1 MGHFNKH
8 FFLPTSGYFRT
19 VFGITSANAEGIERQ
34 HWFSLKTK
42 KDFQKILVV
51 WSTSNA
57 LQWKIYQSSGL

>member
-42 KDFQKILVV
+42 KDF
-51 WSTSNA
+51 
-57 LQWKIYQSSGL
+57 